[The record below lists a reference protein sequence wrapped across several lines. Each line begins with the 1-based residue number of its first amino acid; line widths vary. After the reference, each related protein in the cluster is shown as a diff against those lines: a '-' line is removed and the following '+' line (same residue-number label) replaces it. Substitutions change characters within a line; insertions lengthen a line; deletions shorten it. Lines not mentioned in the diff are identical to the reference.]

1 MRRNQWIFINI
12 KHLFISVLVLG
23 LFSACNKNKTTR
35 IIFTGD
41 LLLDRGVREKIKH
54 KGMDDLFH
62 ESIDAIFLSS
72 DIVVANLECPA
83 TKIKEP
89 IHKKFIF
96 RAEPEWLE
104 RLESHGITHLNLANN
119 HSMDQGRKGL
129 VDTHK
134 QILKY
139 NMIPLGFGLN
149 AKQACQ
155 PTLLT
160 TYPRKV
166 YLLSSLQVPS
176 ENWTFLENQ
185 PCVCEESIE
194 TIAERIEKMKTEDEN
209 AVVIVQLHWGA
220 EHTLKPMILQKQ
232 QAYQLIDA
240 GADVIVGHHPHT
252 IQTVELYKKKP
263 IYYSIGNFIFDQK
276 KPINSK
282 GLLVSLEIDKSNILS
297 TQIEIEIENC
307 VPKVRE

>member
-1 MRRNQWIFINI
+1 M
-12 KHLFISVLVLG
+12 
-23 LFSACNKNKTTR
+23 TR

-62 ESIDAIFLSS
+62 ESIDAIFLSN

-104 RLESHGITHLNLANN
+104 RLEGHGITHLNLANN

-129 VDTHK
+129 VDTRT

-139 NMIPLGFGLN
+139 NMTPLGFGMN
-149 AKQACQ
+149 AKEACKSS
-155 PTLLT
+155 LLA

-185 PCVCEESIE
+185 PCVCEESFEAIS
-194 TIAERIEKMKTEDEN
+194 ERIKEIKDKDAN
-209 AVVIVQLHWGA
+209 AAVIVQLHWGV

-252 IQTVELYKKKP
+252 VQTVELYKEKP

-282 GLLVSLEIDKSNILS
+282 GLLVSLKIYKEKIVS
-297 TQIEIEIENC
+297 TQIEIDIENC
-307 VPKVRE
+307 VPKIRK

>member
-1 MRRNQWIFINI
+1 MKCNQWIFRSI
-12 KHLFISVLVLG
+12 KYLFIGVLIVMS
-23 LFSACNKNKTTR
+23 FCACNKNETIR
-35 IIFTGD
+35 IVFTGD

-62 ESIDAIFLSS
+62 ESIDAIFLSN

-83 TKIKEP
+83 TKITEP

-104 RLESHGITHLNLANN
+104 TLESHGVTHLNLANN

-129 VDTHK
+129 IDTQK
-134 QILKY
+134 QILNY
-139 NMIPLGFGLN
+139 NMTPLGFGMN
-149 AKQACQ
+149 AKEACQ
-155 PTLLT
+155 PSLLA

-185 PCVCEESIE
+185 PCVCEESFE
-194 TIAERIEKMKTEDEN
+194 TISERIKEIKTKDGN

-220 EHTLKPMILQKQ
+220 EHTLRPMILQKQ

-240 GADVIVGHHPHT
+240 GADVIIGHHPHT
-252 IQTVELYKKKP
+252 TQTVELYKGKP

-282 GLLVSLEIDKSNILS
+282 GLLVSLKIDKSK
-297 TQIEIEIENC
+297 IETTPIAIEIENC
-307 VPKVRE
+307 VPKVRK